1 MSTHPRDYYF
11 SRLVESPDKDYF
23 TEGNLFHDFAEF
35 YVNHPE
41 FVDSTVIEETVE
53 FMLEEARP
61 LMRSVDEE
69 TRRTEYRIGLKTII
83 FHLGANPPTDDSFL
97 TPSTG
102 RGTNIIADYFDR
114 TVDSPVTERRFD
126 AEDLRINGVID
137 LVQSRIQLTDFKS
150 GSKKS
155 ARDVVK
161 HSSVDDPTDE
171 PNFQALLYL
180 TYWRSKFPDE
190 RLKFTFFHFLETVD
204 DAIVGEVDIEDTL
217 TTVTYYPT
225 SPEEYVNREE
235 IFEYLLEDGAN
246 KCQKILS
253 KK

>member
-1 MSTHPRDYYF
+1 VSTESVETISQSSLSTYVNSPRDYYF

-126 AEDLRINGVID
+126 AEDLG
-137 LVQSRIQLTDFKS
+137 
-150 GSKKS
+150 
-155 ARDVVK
+155 
-161 HSSVDDPTDE
+161 
-171 PNFQALLYL
+171 
-180 TYWRSKFPDE
+180 
-190 RLKFTFFHFLETVD
+190 
-204 DAIVGEVDIEDTL
+204 
-217 TTVTYYPT
+217 
-225 SPEEYVNREE
+225 
-235 IFEYLLEDGAN
+235 
-246 KCQKILS
+246 
-253 KK
+253 

>member
-1 MSTHPRDYYF
+1 VSTESVETISQSSLSTYVNSPRDYYF

-97 TPSTG
+97 TLN
-102 RGTNIIADYFDR
+102 GTR
-114 TVDSPVTERRFD
+114 
-126 AEDLRINGVID
+126 
-137 LVQSRIQLTDFKS
+137 
-150 GSKKS
+150 
-155 ARDVVK
+155 
-161 HSSVDDPTDE
+161 H
-171 PNFQALLYL
+171 
-180 TYWRSKFPDE
+180 
-190 RLKFTFFHFLETVD
+190 
-204 DAIVGEVDIEDTL
+204 
-217 TTVTYYPT
+217 
-225 SPEEYVNREE
+225 
-235 IFEYLLEDGAN
+235 
-246 KCQKILS
+246 
-253 KK
+253 